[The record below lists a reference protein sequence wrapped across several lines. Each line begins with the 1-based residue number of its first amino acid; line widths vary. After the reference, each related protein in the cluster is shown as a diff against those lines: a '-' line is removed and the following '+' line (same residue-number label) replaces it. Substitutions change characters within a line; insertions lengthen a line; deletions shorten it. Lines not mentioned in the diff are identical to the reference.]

1 MSGLGGSVSDLHRNA
16 VLATFDSDRLD
27 RLLPHIQVD
36 FSPIGH
42 VAQRAGNPL
51 SHIHFP
57 LDSVYSVLAE
67 SEHGAGIEVGT
78 VGSEGLVGI
87 AGHLGARN
95 SRQTVI
101 CWCAGDTAYVP
112 VAEFLRATTEGGPWH
127 DAIDRFTDYLLIQT
141 AQNVLCISQHSV
153 RARLARWLLAAHD
166 RYDCQQFSS
175 TQESLSQMLGV
186 QRPTISDTAA
196 RMQRE
201 GLITYRRGN
210 IEIVDR
216 AGLRQIACECYRVV
230 DQALTAVRD
239 AGRPN

>member
-1 MSGLGGSVSDLHRNA
+1 MGMGVQPSDLHRNA
-16 VLATFDSDRLD
+16 VLATLDASRLD
-27 RLLPHIQVD
+27 RLLPHIQID

-42 VAQRAGNPL
+42 VAQRAGNAL

-67 SEHGAGIEVGT
+67 SQHGVGIEVGT

-95 SRQTVI
+95 SRQTVV
-101 CWCAGDTAYVP
+101 CWCAGDTAYLP
-112 VAEFLRATTEGGPWH
+112 VDEFLEETTAAGPWH
-127 DAIDRFTDYLLIQT
+127 DAIDRFTDYLLIQM
-141 AQNVLCISQHSV
+141 AQNVLCTSQHSV

-166 RYDCQQFSS
+166 RYDCKQFSS

-186 QRPTISDTAA
+186 QRPTISETAA

-201 GLITYRRGN
+201 GLIIYRRGN

-216 AGLRQIACECYRVV
+216 VALRQIACECYRVV
-230 DQALTAVRD
+230 DQALTAVRE
-239 AGRPN
+239 AGPAG

>member
-1 MSGLGGSVSDLHRNA
+1 MYGVSARVAALFRSRSAPARVALLG
-16 VLATFDSDRLD
+16 T
-27 RLLPHIQVD
+27 
-36 FSPIGH
+36 
-42 VAQRAGNPL
+42 
-51 SHIHFP
+51 
-57 LDSVYSVLAE
+57 
-67 SEHGAGIEVGT
+67 GT
-78 VGSEGLVGI
+78 VGSAV
-87 AGHLGARN
+87 
-95 SRQTVI
+95 
-101 CWCAGDTAYVP
+101 W
-112 VAEFLRATTEGGPWH
+112 
-127 DAIDRFTDYLLIQT
+127 
-141 AQNVLCISQHSV
+141 
-153 RARLARWLLAAHD
+153 ARLARWLLAAHD

-216 AGLRQIACECYRVV
+216 VGLRQIACECYRIV

>member
-1 MSGLGGSVSDLHRNA
+1 MGVELSDLHRNA
-16 VLATFDSDRLD
+16 VLATFDKARLD
-27 RLLPHIQVD
+27 RLLPHIQTD

-42 VAQRAGNPL
+42 IAQRAGNPL
-51 SHIHFP
+51 SHVHFP

-67 SEHGAGIEVGT
+67 SAHGVGIEVGT

-95 SRQTVI
+95 SRQTAV
-101 CWCAGDTAYVP
+101 CWCAGATAYVP
-112 VAEFLRATTEGGPWH
+112 VAEFLQVTTEAGPWH
-127 DAIDRFTDYLLIQT
+127 DAIDRFTDYLLIQM
-141 AQNVLCISQHSV
+141 AQNVLCTSQHSV

-175 TQESLSQMLGV
+175 THESLSQMLGV
-186 QRPTISDTAA
+186 QRPTISETAA
-196 RMQRE
+196 RLQRE
-201 GLITYRRGN
+201 GMIIYRRGN

-216 AGLRQIACECYRVV
+216 VALRQIACECYRVV

-239 AGRPN
+239 AGQDG

>member
-1 MSGLGGSVSDLHRNA
+1 MGVRSSDLHRNA
-16 VLATFDSDRLD
+16 VLATLD
-27 RLLPHIQVD
+27 EGGIDQLMPHIQVD

-42 VAQRAGNPL
+42 VAQRAGTPL

-67 SEHGAGIEVGT
+67 SEHGVGVEVGS

-95 SRQTVI
+95 SRQTVV

-112 VAEFLRATTEGGPWH
+112 VAEFLAVTTAAGPWH
-127 DAIDRFTDYLLIQT
+127 DAIDRFTDYLLIQM
-141 AQNVLCISQHSV
+141 AQNVLCTSQHSV

-166 RYDCQQFSS
+166 RYDCKQFSS

-186 QRPTISDTAA
+186 QRPTISETAA

-201 GLITYRRGN
+201 GMITYRRGN

-216 AGLRQIACECYRVV
+216 VALRQIACECYRVV
-230 DQALTAVRD
+230 DQALTAVRN
-239 AGRPN
+239 AGQAG